1 MTIPRF
7 FSFLAT
13 ISVICSS
20 LLNESCSQNKAEP
33 GYQEVNIPMSDGVLL
48 STDIY
53 IPKHAKQYPIV
64 LVRTPYSK
72 SAEKWMGKAFGIFG
86 IGVVVQDVRGKY
98 KSGGEFYPFINERS
112 DGLQTLRW
120 IRQQSWS
127 SGVIA
132 GWGGSYSGI
141 TQWAVS
147 DSLDLMSFL
156 LAGGNLY
163 DFLYPD
169 SLFSLQSAFTWGFQ
183 NALHEANSIPPEK
196 LDSGFKI
203 LPLSAAD
210 DSIIEN
216 IPFIN
221 DWIKHENYDNY
232 WDNINFRGYA
242 RAPMLSI
249 AGWYDIFLKAQ
260 IDDFQELEKK
270 GIPDNRLIIGPWC
283 HGSQGVENQY
293 GGLSKTGK
301 PQKIFKYV
309 KNYLKGRNYRLTSP
323 LKDKK
328 FNLFIMERNEYVGS
342 DVWPPVE
349 TTTTPYYIGSGNYIG
364 PTKPMESG
372 VLQFDYDPADPFPS
386 HGGTALG
393 TGIGPA
399 KQNDNISRNDQ
410 LAFEM
415 NIEEK
420 PLILL
425 GPVSATLWVSSDAPC
440 TDFIIC
446 MQDVFPDGN
455 IINIQEGGA
464 RIKFTDDK
472 AKKSEISLWATG
484 YQLNPGHKL
493 RVIIT
498 SSLFPRYN
506 RSLNACESI
515 FNAKDMVSARQSV
528 YYGGDTPSSINF
540 PIYYL
545 SAD

>member
-1 MTIPRF
+1 MKIHKN
-7 FSFLAT
+7 FSLFVT
-13 ISVICSS
+13 ISFIS
-20 LLNESCSQNKAEP
+20 LLFFGMSCNNNPES
-33 GYQEVNIPMSDGVLL
+33 GYQEVNIPMPDGVLL

-53 IPKHAKQYPIV
+53 LLKNKKPCPVV

-98 KSGGEFYPFINERS
+98 KSGGDFYPFVNERA

-120 IRQQSWS
+120 IREQSWS
-127 SGVIA
+127 NGVIA

-147 DSLDLMSFL
+147 DSLDFMSFL
-156 LAGGNLY
+156 LAGANLY
-163 DFLYPD
+163 DFFYPD

-183 NALHEANSIPPEK
+183 NSFQEGNIIPPEK
-196 LDSGFKI
+196 LDSGFNI

-210 DSIIEN
+210 DSIIGN
-216 IPFIN
+216 TPFIN
-221 DWIKHENYDNY
+221 DWINHENYDNY
-232 WDNINFRGYA
+232 WYNINFRGFA

-270 GIPDNRLIIGPWC
+270 GITGIRLIIGPWG

-309 KNYLKGRNYRLTSP
+309 KNNLKGRKNKLTSP

-328 FNLFIMERNEYVGS
+328 YNLFIMERNEYVGS

-349 TTTTPYYIGSGNYIG
+349 TTSIPYYIGSGNYIG
-364 PTKPMESG
+364 PEKPVESD
-372 VLQFDYDPADPFPS
+372 VLQFDYNPADPFPS

-399 KQNDNISRNDQ
+399 KQNDNISRSDQ

-425 GPVSATLWVSSDAPC
+425 GPISATLWVSSDVPC
-440 TDFIIC
+440 TDFMVC
-446 MQDVFPDGN
+446 LQDVFPDGN
-455 IINIQEGGA
+455 IINIQEGGG
-464 RIKFTDDK
+464 RVKFAGEGSVKT
-472 AKKSEISLWATG
+472 EISVWATG
-484 YQLNPGHKL
+484 YQLNSGHKL
-493 RVIIT
+493 RVTIT
-498 SSLFPRYN
+498 SSWFPRYN
-506 RSLNACESI
+506 RSLNQCEPA
-515 FNAKDMVSARQSV
+515 FTAATMQSSLQKV
-528 YYGGDTPSSINF
+528 YFGTEHPSSINLPVYNF
-540 PIYYL
+540 EP
-545 SAD
+545 